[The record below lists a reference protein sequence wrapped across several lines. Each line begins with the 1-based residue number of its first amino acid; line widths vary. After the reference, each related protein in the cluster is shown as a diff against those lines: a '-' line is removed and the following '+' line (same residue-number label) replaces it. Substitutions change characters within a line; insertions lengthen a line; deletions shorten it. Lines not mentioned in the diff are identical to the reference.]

1 MDLTATGRFCYDNTP
16 MFCVNSAYV
25 LTGSS
30 IKYLCSVLNSSLATW
45 YIRNTALNSGMGVP
59 RWVRF
64 TVERIPIP
72 QIDAEAQRPF
82 IELVDRI
89 LKATNANPDA
99 DTRDME
105 KQLGLL
111 VYNLY
116 GLTNAEVTVVTDIIQ
131 GITSSRELMEDE

>member
-1 MDLTATGRFCYDNTP
+1 MDLTDTGRFCYDNTT
-16 MFCVNSAYV
+16 MFCANTAYV

-30 IKYLCSVLNSSLATW
+30 IKYLCCVLNSSLATW

-82 IELVDRI
+82 IELVDHI
-89 LKATNANPDA
+89 LGAKATDH
-99 DTRDME
+99 
-105 KQLGLL
+105 
-111 VYNLY
+111 
-116 GLTNAEVTVVTDIIQ
+116 TVDISIEEQ
-131 GITSSRELMEDE
+131 RSMTWSMTSTS